1 MSLSSCTSGGEA
13 SRQSTNRLA
22 PQFDNQITR
31 TASETEPNNTDR
43 TQQKA
48 ITGKLTVIQTVSQL
62 EGVDRQIS
70 IAALVS
76 LSPRSV

>member
-1 MSLSSCTSGGEA
+1 M
-13 SRQSTNRLA
+13 
-22 PQFDNQITR
+22 
-31 TASETEPNNTDR
+31 
-43 TQQKA
+43 QQKA